1 MKIFKKVTR
10 LPEFKNDLKRLSKKF
25 RTLEE
30 DLEIFVE
37 KQFYLYHKLDVDNKG
52 IVPLSGLGIETPRI
66 FKARKF
72 ACRSLKGKGVLSGIR
87 VIYAYFILED
97 KIELVEIY
105 FKGDKANEDRGR
117 IHKNYQGKNEAK
129 MGSNLSP

>member
-1 MKIFKKVTR
+1 MRIFKKVAC

-30 DLEIFVE
+30 DLEIFIE
-37 KQFYLYHKLDVDNKG
+37 KQLYLYHKLNVDNKG
-52 IVPLSGLGIETPRI
+52 IVPISGFGIETPRI

-72 ACRSLKGKGVLSGIR
+72 ACRSLKGKGVFSGIR

-97 KIELVEIY
+97 KIELIEIY
-105 FKGDKANEDRGR
+105 FKGDKTNEDRRR
-117 IHKNYQGKNEAK
+117 IQKNYQKNE
-129 MGSNLSP
+129 NR